1 MKNFFSSKIFI
12 AIAFLFIGLACH
24 KILDYFRNNSVSWK
38 YSSKSFSSWLRNASK
53 DVEDGQQKIFT
64 FNGKKLVYEVKNN
77 FNSALNKTSK
87 SLENTQ
93 KKISNKFDE
102 ISKANTL
109 EPMQENIP
117 NKVIKKTEV
126 RKYEDDK
133 SFSFDLILTGF
144 RHEDVIIAIN
154 QETLNF
160 SSSFNPKAK
169 MIINEKQYSKSDD
182 SQAFYHSFNLEQYDH
197 NIDPEISYKNNIVS
211 VKFFKIIRKNSK

>member
-1 MKNFFSSKIFI
+1 MKNFFSNKIFI
-12 AIAFLFIGLACH
+12 AFLFLIIGFTGQ
-24 KILDYFRNNSVSWK
+24 KIFNYFK
-38 YSSKSFSSWLRNASK
+38 DHYSSIIYSSWLKKTKEDVRNT
-53 DVEDGQQKIFT
+53 EQKIFT
-64 FNGKKLVYEVKNN
+64 FNGKKFVYEVKDN

-93 KKISNKFDE
+93 KKISKKINK
-102 ISKANTL
+102 ISNINTTDPKTI
-109 EPMQENIP
+109 EKTNQ
-117 NKVIKKTEV
+117 VIKKTEV

-169 MIINEKQYSKSDD
+169 MVINEKQYSKNDD
-182 SQAFYHSFNLEQYDH
+182 SHGFYHSLDLPKYNH
-197 NIDPEISYKNNIVS
+197 NIDPEITYKNNIVS
-211 VKFFKIIRKNSK
+211 VKFFKIINKQ